1 MTQTQENN
9 TSPKGPT
16 SALPDRAAIVIIGG
30 GSVGCSIAWHLA
42 EAGESDVVLLEK
54 NELTSGSTWHA
65 AGNCP
70 NYVGSWTMMKMQH
83 YSTQLYRKLGGLT
96 DYPMNYHVTGS
107 VRLAH

>member
-42 EAGESDVVLLEK
+42 E
-54 NELTSGSTWHA
+54 
-65 AGNCP
+65 
-70 NYVGSWTMMKMQH
+70 
-83 YSTQLYRKLGGLT
+83 
-96 DYPMNYHVTGS
+96 
-107 VRLAH
+107 